1 MKVALPL
8 LGVMS
13 TGDVAVNYLN
23 STNYMFLG
31 GLGKLLMLPW
41 RRPMPVVAVTSIIL
55 KLNILTLPM
64 YSYFYFILR
73 LCLLFQGRVFFGQSI
88 LNTWAK
94 EFLNFMLG
102 FKSAILAIFQSW
114 CKQFFWQE
122 TSFETWYL
130 LKISLTCPTSQGPP
144 NPGFRS
150 VDINSLTWSTLLL
163 LD

>member
-1 MKVALPL
+1 MIWKILQHTQLRHSHKVFWFCPA
-8 LGVMS
+8 GRDGTVCQKS
-13 TGDVAVNYLN
+13 
-23 STNYMFLG
+23 
-31 GLGKLLMLPW
+31 
-41 RRPMPVVAVTSIIL
+41 RPGFWACPVVSLSWDNEETFVPLSRKVEL
-55 KLNILTLPM
+55 SRPDGNPSFKEG
-64 YSYFYFILR
+64 F
-73 LCLLFQGRVFFGQSI
+73 FFGQS
-88 LNTWAK
+88 TWAK